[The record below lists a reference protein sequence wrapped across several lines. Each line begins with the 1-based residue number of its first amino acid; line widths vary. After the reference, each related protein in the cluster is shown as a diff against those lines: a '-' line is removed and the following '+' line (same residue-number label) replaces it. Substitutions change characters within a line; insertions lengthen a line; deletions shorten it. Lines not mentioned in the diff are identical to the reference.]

1 MIENE
6 VKHVYDSRSPIL
18 ASSSSQDLIDPGA
31 NLLEKRPITKADDGT
46 PCHGASLPT
55 GASGTDGPA
64 SESTG
69 QRTRVPFLHKPL
81 EGDENA
87 WLHKEHEA
95 EEWLSL
101 LYDLAVV
108 AVLTIFSNNHELNKP
123 SAIPIFLSY
132 YAIISWVW
140 TSQIH
145 YDIRYQAKDGWHRIA
160 KAVQI
165 MTFVYMGAA
174 SGNWNP
180 GLITD
185 GETFLADM
193 SSMDASAHRS
203 ANESFM
209 TVLSAF
215 AISRAF
221 LALQTLICAW
231 NARRVGRRLTFHVL
245 PFGSLVSSSLLTV
258 VAILIPASGR
268 TATVV
273 KIVLFYL
280 AICVEMITVWIA
292 AAKSWRHKIRTKS
305 IGVRYGAFTLIII
318 GEGFI
323 SVTRASNLAI
333 SGFSITNT
341 MTYAQVFLAISIMY
355 LLFAFLFGR
364 FDSGGDVR
372 ESKILMWEALHFPMH
387 FNLLLLLAAMVNA
400 IVVLSFAW
408 GVSSVASH
416 YISTIE
422 SIVNGTD
429 LSYRDQRYVAR
440 YFDHYTV
447 EMALL
452 RNLSTAASPVD
463 DPTIVAYQYL
473 GQIMF
478 QVTNSYGIELED
490 SMLRSLEDLYALN
503 TTWSANDTLQSAR
516 QDEAFSLLRQILQE
530 PTATS
535 LSGVLWLFPTAGL
548 ALMFSAL
555 RSIAWTRHSMPSS
568 DWIRTMIYLICGSV
582 LALLG
587 LLDVGSKDFDAFAD
601 TVEDEL
607 RGVNPMYWLVHTRT
621 PLVIVLAMYLLTYF
635 GELIISTAV
644 RHMRRRRQP
653 GQVLKIEA
661 YNCVSRNSLWTKW
674 PLATS
679 KHAEHVQ

>member
-1 MIENE
+1 MTENE
-6 VKHVYDSRSPIL
+6 GYREEFVNKTVFDSRSPIL
-18 ASSSSQDLIDPGA
+18 ASSSSQDPIGPHA
-31 NLLEKRPITKADDGT
+31 NLLAQPISNKANVGVLIKERSYED
-46 PCHGASLPT
+46 GASPGLAPSALE
-55 GASGTDGPA
+55 GNR
-64 SESTG
+64 E
-69 QRTRVPFLHKPL
+69 RRRVPFLHRPL
-81 EGDENA
+81 EGDENV

-101 LYDLAVV
+101 LYEIGRTIDLAVV

-140 TSQIH
+140 TSQIR
-145 YDIRYQAKDGWHRIA
+145 YDIRYQAQDGWHRIA

-180 GLITD
+180 GLIMD
-185 GETFLADM
+185 EESFLAEM
-193 SSMDASAHRS
+193 SSMDASTHRS

-221 LALQTLICAW
+221 LALQNLVCAW
-231 NARRVGRRLTFHVL
+231 NAYRVGRKLTFHVL
-245 PFGSLVSSSLLTV
+245 PFGSLVASCVLTV
-258 VAILIPASGR
+258 VAIVIPASGR
-268 TATVV
+268 PATVV
-273 KIVLFYL
+273 KIATFYFS
-280 AICVEMITVWIA
+280 ICLEMITVWVA
-292 AAKSWRHKIRTKS
+292 AAKSWRHKIRTQS

-355 LLFAFLFGR
+355 LLFAFLFGKS
-364 FDSGGDVR
+364 DCCGDVR
-372 ESKILMWEALHFPMH
+372 ESKVLLWEALHFPMH

-400 IVVLSFAW
+400 IVVLSFAR

-429 LSYRDQRYVAR
+429 LSHRDQRYVAR

-452 RNLSTAASPVD
+452 RNLSMAESPPD

-503 TTWSANDTLQSAR
+503 TTWSSNDTLQSTR

-530 PTATS
+530 PTSTS

-548 ALMFSAL
+548 ALIFSAL
-555 RSIAWTRHSMPSS
+555 RSISWTRHKKFVSGN
-568 DWIRTMIYLICGSV
+568 WIKNAIYILCGSF

-587 LLDVGSKDFDAFAD
+587 FLDIGSKDFDAFAD
-601 TVEDEL
+601 TVENEL

-621 PLVIVLAMYLLTYF
+621 PLVIVLAMYLLAYF
-635 GELIISTAV
+635 GELITSTCI
-644 RHMRRRRQP
+644 RRLRRGKPMDQ
-653 GQVLKIEA
+653 GQMVEA
-661 YNCVSRNSLWTKW
+661 
-674 PLATS
+674 
-679 KHAEHVQ
+679 